1 MIRSILPYH
10 ARVDQAR
17 SALPGNLTVSFAAW
31 ANLSAVSG
39 VAREMLRY
47 PSREV
52 SASKIAAKKQAIAE
66 V

>member
-17 SALPGNLTVSFAAW
+17 SAVPGNLTVSFATW
-31 ANLSAVSG
+31 AHLHAVFG
-39 VAREMLRY
+39 LAREMLRY

-52 SASKIAAKKQAIAE
+52 SASKIAAKKEAIAE